1 MSRGRANITY
11 VALCHARVMRVQNMA
26 YEALIP
32 DHFKPGRRLNVSGE
46 WLDDKAKKLPK
57 ELKISLYAGN
67 NIALHFN
74 PRFERKVRAYLAVTT
89 AFIDYCR

>member
-1 MSRGRANITY
+1 
-11 VALCHARVMRVQNMA
+11 MA

-74 PRFERKVRAYLAVTT
+74 PRFERKVRRPACIHLPAL
-89 AFIDYCR
+89 IDYYR